1 MTLETVRE
9 VLLWSALINYGVMLW
24 WFLAFCLAHDWI
36 YRLHSKWFR
45 LSVEA
50 FDAIHYASMA
60 AYKVGVLLL
69 NLVPYAALSMVA

>member
-1 MTLETVRE
+1 
-9 VLLWSALINYGVMLW
+9 
-24 WFLAFCLAHDWI
+24 
-36 YRLHSKWFR
+36 LHSKWFR